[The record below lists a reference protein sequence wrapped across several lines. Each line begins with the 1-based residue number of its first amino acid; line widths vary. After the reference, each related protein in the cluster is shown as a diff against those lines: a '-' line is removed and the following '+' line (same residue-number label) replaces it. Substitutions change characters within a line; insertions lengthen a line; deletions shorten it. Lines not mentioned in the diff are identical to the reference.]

1 MSEEETIAVCVFCE
15 DECIWH
21 NYDGVVAYNLFCKDC
36 DSKKG
41 VIMVKAVDW
50 FNDEL
55 TFEQLKERAV

>member
-15 DECIWH
+15 GECSWYEYGFDRI
-21 NYDGVVAYNLFCKDC
+21 YCKDC

-41 VIMVKAVDW
+41 VIMVKKVDW

-55 TFEQLKERAV
+55 TFEQIKERAA